1 MRGPEP
7 FSDGG
12 RAASGSMLGSIVS
25 KPSVPQYV
33 RYFPMSQP
41 GSIPPPVRAPDE
53 PPRAGFFRVLAAV
66 FASFLGIRKKAAGER
81 DATSI
86 KPLHVIVAGLL
97 GAAIL
102 AAAVV
107 SLVRVIPHPG

>member
-1 MRGPEP
+1 MPQP
-7 FSDGG
+7 D
-12 RAASGSMLGSIVS
+12 
-25 KPSVPQYV
+25 SV
-33 RYFPMSQP
+33 
-41 GSIPPPVRAPDE
+41 PPPVRASDA

-81 DATSI
+81 DTTSI

-102 AAAVV
+102 AATVLI
-107 SLVRVIPHPG
+107 LVRVVTHQG